1 MVELRQYQIEA
12 INKAKT
18 LINNYGL
25 AYLFG
30 DMRIGKT
37 IIALSIAKELGKTK
51 VLFVTKKMAMQSIIK
66 DAKMLNM
73 TITVINYESVS
84 KVGNDFDIVI
94 LDESHRL
101 KAFPKASKG
110 AKDVFAITK
119 KGMPIIYLS
128 GTPAIESGSGLYHQF
143 KMSVNSPFKQWASFY
158 KWADA
163 GFVNKVQKRIPT
175 GFITDYSNTNLTLLH
190 QYTDHLV
197 VRITQEDA
205 GFESKLSIEEVYL
218 DTPDLIKML
227 TKNIIKDGIFI
238 GENTEIVADSA
249 IKKLQKVHQLIG
261 GTVIT
266 EDGVGRILN
275 TYRAEYIL
283 NNYKNKKIAI
293 FYTYRAERQM
303 LLNTIPNIVET
314 PEEFNTIKD
323 SIFIG
328 QIKSASE
335 GVNLSSAEYLIFM
348 SIMYSGTAYVQALD
362 RASYKGRLTPP
373 KIVFILSTDG
383 IDRQILDAVRN
394 KQVYNTQLFKK
405 QYKII

>member
-1 MVELRQYQIEA
+1 MFELRPYQLEA

-18 LINNYGL
+18 IINKYGL
-25 AYLFG
+25 VYLFG

-51 VLFVTKKMAMQSIIK
+51 ILFVTKKMAIASIAK
-66 DAKMLNM
+66 DAEMLNM
-73 TITVINYESVS
+73 DITIINYESVN
-84 KVGNDFDIVI
+84 KVGKYFDIVI

-110 AKDVFAITK
+110 AKDVYSITK
-119 KGMPIIYLS
+119 QGMPIIYLS
-128 GTPAIESGSGLYHQF
+128 GTPVIESGSGLYHQL
-143 KMSVNSPFKQWASFY
+143 KMSAHSPFNQWVNFY
-158 KWADA
+158 KWASA
-163 GFVNKVQKRIPT
+163 GFVNKIQKRIPT
-175 GFITDYSNTNLTLLH
+175 GFIIDYSNANLKLLC
-190 QYTDHLV
+190 QYTNHLV

-205 GFESKLSIEEVYL
+205 GFESKISIEDIYL
-218 DTPDLIKML
+218 ETPDFIKML
-227 TKNIIKDGIFI
+227 IMNIINEGIFI
-238 GENTEIVADSA
+238 GKDTEIVADSA
-249 IKKLQKVHQLIG
+249 VKKLNKAHQLIG

-266 EDGVGRILN
+266 EDGIGRILSN
-275 TYRAEYIL
+275 YRAEYIL

-323 SIFIG
+323 SVFIG

-373 KIVFILSTDG
+373 KIVFILSENG
-383 IDRQILDAVRN
+383 IDLKIINAVRN
-394 KQVYNTQLFKK
+394 KQVYNTQLFRK
-405 QYKII
+405 QYRVR